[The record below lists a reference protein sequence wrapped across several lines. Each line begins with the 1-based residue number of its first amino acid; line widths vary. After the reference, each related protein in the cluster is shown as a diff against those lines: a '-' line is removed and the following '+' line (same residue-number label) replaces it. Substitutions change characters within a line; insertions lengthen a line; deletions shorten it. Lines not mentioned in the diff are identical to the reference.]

1 MNYAEIKPC
10 DIANGIGVRV
20 SIFVSGC
27 THHCKGC
34 FNEITWDFNYGKKF
48 TVNTISNILELLSKS
63 YISGLSILGGEP
75 FEYKNQVSVNQLVQA
90 VKSTFPKKDIWIY
103 TGYSWEDNILKTSLS
118 QSILHKIDVLV
129 DGEFIE
135 SLKDISLKFCGS
147 SNQRI
152 IDVRKSI
159 GSNKVM
165 LYNI

>member
-48 TVNTISNILELLSKS
+48 TVNTISNILELLNKS

-75 FEYKNQVSVNQLVQA
+75 FEYKNQASVNQLVQA

>member
-48 TVNTISNILELLSKS
+48 TVNTISNILEFLSKS